1 MSFQNI
7 LNLTINSLLFN
18 INKNYLFCTINKYH
32 SINNIQRS
40 FEKKCKIFGSSLNN
54 NCINFLYNNNI
65 TECNKY
71 LDDLDKLSEND
82 HIYIYNKWNNFIDY
96 IYNYNKYYEN
106 FSIINKKFKNFHS
119 NLNFINIHNNNNLSY
134 TLGINYF
141 TDMSNEEYIEYI
153 SSPINYKV
161 NNICKNQTVNS
172 ILYPKSVD
180 WRDKNAVTAV
190 KDQGQCGSCW
200 AFSTTGAVEGAYA
213 LKYGNLKSFSEQ
225 QLVDCSYLYGNF
237 GCNGGIMQNAF
248 TYIHDN
254 GLTEESSYPYTEMSK
269 FNTCNKFSPE
279 TYISKCENVISDE
292 LHLTYAVSQQPVS
305 VSIEA
310 DSLTFQL
317 YKSGVYDDKSC
328 GSNLDHGVL
337 AVGYGTD
344 NGKDYWLV
352 KNSWSEKWG
361 LDGYIKIERNSVES
375 SSQGL
380 CGIAMDASY
389 PVI

>member
-1 MSFQNI
+1 MSLQNI
-7 LNLTINSLLFN
+7 LNFTINSLLFN

-32 SINNIQRS
+32 SINNTQRS
-40 FEKKCKIFGSSLNN
+40 FETECKIFGSSLNN

-71 LDDLDKLSEND
+71 LDNSDKLNDND
-82 HIYIYNKWNNFIDY
+82 HKYIFNKWNNFINY

-106 FSIINKKFKNFHS
+106 FSIINTKFKNFHS
-119 NLNFINIHNNNNLSY
+119 NLNYINIHNNKNLSY
-134 TLGINYF
+134 ILGINYF
-141 TDMSNEEYIEYI
+141 TDMSNEEYIKYI
-153 SSPINYKV
+153 LSPINYKV

-180 WRDKNAVTAV
+180 WRDKEAVTPV

-213 LKYGNLKSFSEQ
+213 LKYRNLKSFSEQ
-225 QLVDCSYLYGNF
+225 QLVDCAYLYGNL

-254 GLTEESSYPYTEMSK
+254 GLTEESSYPYTAMSN
-269 FNTCNKFSPE
+269 FNTCNKYSPE
-279 TYISKCENVISDE
+279 TYISSCENVISDE
-292 LHLTYAVSQQPVS
+292 LHLTYAVAQQPVS

-328 GSNLDHGVL
+328 GTELDHGVL
-337 AVGYGTD
+337 AIGYGTE

-361 LDGYIKIERNSVES
+361 LDGYIKIARNSVES
-375 SSQGL
+375 SSQGI

-389 PVI
+389 PII

>member
-7 LNLTINSLLFN
+7 LNLTINSFLFN

-40 FEKKCKIFGSSLNN
+40 FEKECKIFGSSLNN

-65 TECNKY
+65 IECNKY
-71 LDDLDKLSEND
+71 LDELDKLSKND
-82 HIYIYNKWNNFIDY
+82 HNYIYNKWNNFIDY

-106 FSIINKKFKNFHS
+106 LLIINTKFKNFYS

-141 TDMSNEEYIEYI
+141 TDMSNGEYIEYI

-225 QLVDCSYLYGNF
+225 QLVDCSYLYGNL

-248 TYIHDN
+248 TYVHDN
-254 GLTEESSYPYTEMSK
+254 GLTEESSYPYTAMSK
-269 FNTCNKFSPE
+269 FNTCNKYSPE

-337 AVGYGTD
+337 AVGYGND